1 MIVTI
6 YTPCAITTRI
16 IPTIIGERSQSQVI
30 NIDISRSVSF
40 DSRNFSSRHIMG
52 ERVGMEASVHLRGL
66 AIVFIRD
73 MDYGVVL
80 AVVWFSKSV
89 GADVRG
95 MLKGRV
101 QASASRSTWFW
112 HAGIAKSIL

>member
-1 MIVTI
+1 M
-6 YTPCAITTRI
+6 A
-16 IPTIIGERSQSQVI
+16 
-30 NIDISRSVSF
+30 
-40 DSRNFSSRHIMG
+40 
-52 ERVGMEASVHLRGL
+52 MEASVHLRGL
-66 AIVFIRD
+66 AIVSIRD

-89 GADVRG
+89 GVDVRG

-101 QASASRSTWFW
+101 QASASRIAWCW